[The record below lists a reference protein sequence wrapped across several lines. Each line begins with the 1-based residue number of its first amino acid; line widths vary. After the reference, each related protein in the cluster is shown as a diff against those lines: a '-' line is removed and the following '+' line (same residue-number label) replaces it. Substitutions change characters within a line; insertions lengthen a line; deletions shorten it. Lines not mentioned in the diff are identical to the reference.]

1 MSRKLGNKWN
11 EPRYDLRQ
19 IENIATAAAT
29 TFGVD
34 ITFQEVQEN
43 CCFNVSLH
51 AMHDYMCR

>member
-1 MSRKLGNKWN
+1 MEYLQY

-34 ITFQEVQEN
+34 ITFQGVQEN